1 MHIYFGLVAWG
12 VVAFVIYKVINV
24 FLEKRQLAAKA
35 KETGATDA
43 PLVPDA
49 GFGGFKNL
57 KALMNADK
65 EQMFPDLLVER
76 ERMMSELHGREVST
90 FKNYVMF
97 QYTYFTSDPKN
108 IQAMLATQFN
118 DFGLGPARIGNMGA
132 TLGSGIFT
140 QDGKPWEHS
149 RALLRPNFVR
159 DQVSDLDLEEDH
171 VQNLMKV
178 IPVESDGWTAEVN
191 LQQMFF
197 RLTID
202 SATEFLFGQSVGSQL
217 TEAGMGVQGEES
229 REISFSRNFDSAQA
243 HMATR
248 FRLVDSYWMHNPKD
262 YRENNKNVQ
271 TFIDHYVNLALR
283 KSAGD
288 EKLAEEGNHKERYVF
303 LEELATRTRDPVE
316 LRAQL
321 LNILLAGRDTTA
333 SLLSWLFHELLRHPE
348 VFQKLRESILNDFGT
363 YENPENITFSTLK
376 SSTYLQHCLNETLRL
391 WTVVPGNSR
400 RSTKV
405 TTLPR
410 GGGPDG
416 QSPVVIPANCE
427 VNYSIHVTHR
437 RKDIWGPDAEE
448 FKPERFQ
455 GRKPGWEFL
464 PFNGGPRICIGQQF
478 ALTEASY
485 VVVRLLQRFDKLQ
498 PAEGQLANPVRSR
511 LTLTSC
517 PANPVTLRMRVA
529 KE

>member
-1 MHIYFGLVAWG
+1 MT
-12 VVAFVIYKVINV
+12 NNPT
-24 FLEKRQLAAKA
+24 AKA

-43 PLVPDA
+43 PLVPNA

-178 IPVESDGWTAEVN
+178 IPVESDGWTTEVN

-217 TEAGMGVQGEES
+217 TEAGMGTQGEES
-229 REISFSRNFDSAQA
+229 R
-243 HMATR
+243 
-248 FRLVDSYWMHNPKD
+248 
-262 YRENNKNVQ
+262 
-271 TFIDHYVNLALR
+271 
-283 KSAGD
+283 
-288 EKLAEEGNHKERYVF
+288 
-303 LEELATRTRDPVE
+303 
-316 LRAQL
+316 
-321 LNILLAGRDTTA
+321 
-333 SLLSWLFHELLRHPE
+333 
-348 VFQKLRESILNDFGT
+348 
-363 YENPENITFSTLK
+363 
-376 SSTYLQHCLNETLRL
+376 
-391 WTVVPGNSR
+391 
-400 RSTKV
+400 
-405 TTLPR
+405 
-410 GGGPDG
+410 
-416 QSPVVIPANCE
+416 
-427 VNYSIHVTHR
+427 
-437 RKDIWGPDAEE
+437 
-448 FKPERFQ
+448 
-455 GRKPGWEFL
+455 
-464 PFNGGPRICIGQQF
+464 
-478 ALTEASY
+478 
-485 VVVRLLQRFDKLQ
+485 
-498 PAEGQLANPVRSR
+498 
-511 LTLTSC
+511 
-517 PANPVTLRMRVA
+517 
-529 KE
+529 

>member
-1 MHIYFGLVAWG
+1 M
-12 VVAFVIYKVINV
+12 
-24 FLEKRQLAAKA
+24 
-35 KETGATDA
+35 
-43 PLVPDA
+43 
-49 GFGGFKNL
+49 
-57 KALMNADK
+57 
-65 EQMFPDLLVER
+65 
-76 ERMMSELHGREVST
+76 
-90 FKNYVMF
+90 
-97 QYTYFTSDPKN
+97 
-108 IQAMLATQFN
+108 
-118 DFGLGPARIGNMGA
+118 
-132 TLGSGIFT
+132 
-140 QDGKPWEHS
+140 
-149 RALLRPNFVR
+149 
-159 DQVSDLDLEEDH
+159 
-171 VQNLMKV
+171 
-178 IPVESDGWTAEVN
+178 
-191 LQQMFF
+191 
-197 RLTID
+197 
-202 SATEFLFGQSVGSQL
+202 
-217 TEAGMGVQGEES
+217 
-229 REISFSRNFDSAQA
+229 AQ
-243 HMATR
+243 R
-248 FRLVDSYWMHNPKD
+248 FRLVDSYWMHNPQSYK
-262 YRENNKNVQ
+262 ENNKNVQ

-288 EKLAEEGNHKERYVF
+288 EKVAEEGHHKERYVF

-348 VFQKLRESILNDFGT
+348 IFSKLRQTILADFGS
-363 YENPENITFSTLK
+363 YEDPSDITFSTLK
-376 SSTYLQHCLNETLRL
+376 NCSYLQHCLNETLRL

-400 RSTKV
+400 RSTKI

-416 QSPVVIPANCE
+416 QSPVIIPAGCE

-448 FKPERFQ
+448 FRPERFQ

-485 VVVRLLQRFDKLQ
+485 VVVRLLQRFDKLA
-498 PAEGQLANPVRSR
+498 PAEGMLENPVRSR

-517 PANPVTLRMRVA
+517 PAKPVTLRMRVA